1 MMQTMLAM
9 ALTLTLAAAPALPVG
24 SVHEAA
30 QVATGTSSAA
40 CPGGE
45 PIMVLRLA
53 LAEGP
58 FTLFVARERFI
69 FVDEHEG
76 DETPVWFGT
85 VGRDERASLS
95 VSYVRAFREVRE
107 ASPCAW
113 LVATGA

>member
-1 MMQTMLAM
+1 MIQTMLAV
-9 ALTLTLAAAPALPVG
+9 ALTLTLAVAPALPVG

-30 QVATGTSSAA
+30 QVATDTGGAA

-45 PIMVLRLA
+45 AILVLRLA

-58 FTLFVARERFI
+58 FTLFVARTRFI
-69 FVDEHEG
+69 LVDEREG
-76 DETPVWFGT
+76 DDTPVWFGT
-85 VGRDERASLS
+85 VGADANASLS

-113 LVATGA
+113 LAGTGA